1 MIKSYT
7 DLVGKGNRRMARNT
21 QPMSITL
28 PHDMAA
34 MVRAKVESGEYAT
47 ESEVIRD
54 GLRALQARDAAVE
67 NWLRDE
73 VAKSFNSFDKGV
85 ARPRMTASKAEAL
98 ARLLEAYRARME
110 KQAGEEGADIGTP
123 DSAPRPPLP
132 EQRSGTGR
140 GKAKGVGSEAGRRG

>member
-7 DLVGKGNRRMARNT
+7 RFVGKGNRRMARNT

-67 NWLRDE
+67 SWLRGE
-73 VAKSFNSFDKGV
+73 VAKSFKSLDKGA
-85 ARPRMTASKAEAL
+85 ARPRMAAAKAEAL
-98 ARLLEAYRARME
+98 ARLLDAYRARIE
-110 KQAGEEGADIGTP
+110 QAGAADIGTE
-123 DSAPRPPLP
+123 DVARRPPVP
-132 EQRSGTGR
+132 VQRR
-140 GKAKGVGSEAGRRG
+140 GKTRSMGNEAARRG